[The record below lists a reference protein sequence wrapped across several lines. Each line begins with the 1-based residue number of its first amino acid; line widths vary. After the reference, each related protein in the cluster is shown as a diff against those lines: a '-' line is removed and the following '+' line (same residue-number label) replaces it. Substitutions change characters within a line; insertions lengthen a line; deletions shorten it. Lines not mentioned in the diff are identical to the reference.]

1 MDAKLTVEYDAKGDI
16 LYLGRTA
23 PYPEQ
28 DSEEIDYGV
37 VARMNPNSHEVE
49 NVEILFF
56 SKRLSSGEALELPI
70 TADLRLAV

>member
-1 MDAKLTVEYDAKGDI
+1 METKLTVEYDAKGDI

-28 DSEEIDYGV
+28 ESEEIDYGV
-37 VARMNPNSHEVE
+37 VARMNPQSHEVE

-56 SKRLSSGEALELPI
+56 SKRLSAGEILELPI